1 MKQKFEEIVEKTND
15 FVSNILKKLKRN
27 YCTFEISAFSNKT
40 NSYSKLSSYY
50 EGELTNL
57 NEFSLDIKKFYIFTD
72 TKKYIESRYYGE
84 YGSIYDKQRVDRKDE
99 ICYGIAALTRKNKM
113 IDLLVI
119 PTFFNANNI
128 SIEQDNNTFS
138 VLVNKHLVLKIKF
151 SNEERTT
158 TNN

>member
-1 MKQKFEEIVEKTND
+1 MKQKFEEIVEKAND
-15 FVSNILKKLKRN
+15 FLSTILKRN
-27 YCTFEISAFSNKT
+27 YCTFEISAFSNK
-40 NSYSKLSSYY
+40 NLSYLKLSSYY
-50 EGELTNL
+50 EGELVNL

-72 TKKYIESRYYGE
+72 TKKHIESRYYGE
-84 YGSIYDKQRVDRKDE
+84 HGSIYDKQRVDENDE

-113 IDLLVI
+113 IDLLAI

-128 SIEQDNNTFS
+128 IIEQDNNTFS
-138 VLVNKHLVLKIKF
+138 VLVNKHLALKIKF